1 MAPIQ
6 LPVSPSE
13 PLHPTQTDPQTD
25 DNSRPRAKPKHSA
38 YFDLSLARVSLC
50 IDLICY
56 IGMAWSM
63 SSLSWSTVSV
73 ARAFSGG
80 FTPALQSVA
89 LVLYEKGPNQGV
101 EIGKLFG
108 GLSVVQA
115 LW

>member
-1 MAPIQ
+1 
-6 LPVSPSE
+6 
-13 PLHPTQTDPQTD
+13 
-25 DNSRPRAKPKHSA
+25 
-38 YFDLSLARVSLC
+38 
-50 IDLICY
+50 
-56 IGMAWSM
+56 MAWSM